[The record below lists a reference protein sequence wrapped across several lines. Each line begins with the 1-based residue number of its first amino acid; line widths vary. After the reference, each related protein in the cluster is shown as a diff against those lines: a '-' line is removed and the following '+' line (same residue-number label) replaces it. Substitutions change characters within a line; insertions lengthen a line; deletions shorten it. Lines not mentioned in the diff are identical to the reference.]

1 MNEGGAAIKPVTVYD
16 IAREANVSVATV
28 SRVINN
34 TAPVKKSTRER
45 IMELIAKH
53 QFQPNA
59 LARSLYKKE
68 TGMIG
73 VILPDITNPFFPEV
87 LAGLDQEARSKGYT
101 FFLCDTVSTN
111 GDSAE
116 QYVRESQYLSILME
130 KQVDGIVMIGGR
142 INLAKPSKELIGEVV
157 EASKRVPLL
166 LINGNLPG
174 EGMTRVY
181 ADELEGAE
189 LATQHLIEL
198 GHERIAFV
206 GGYKHMSNTVQRI
219 KGFVRTMERSGLQAR
234 KEWIMDGGFSVESGK
249 AFMNRMLALPERPTA
264 IFCANDLVAIGV
276 MKAAH
281 KAGIRVPEELS
292 LIGFDD
298 IPYASNSIPEL
309 TTVSLRCYDV
319 GRHAAELLHQMITK
333 SKVSKNTKIRPELI
347 VRESTARPPAR
358 TETASE
364 STIEIMLKNND

>member
-1 MNEGGAAIKPVTVYD
+1 
-16 IAREANVSVATV
+16 
-28 SRVINN
+28 
-34 TAPVKKSTRER
+34 
-45 IMELIAKH
+45 MELITKH

-59 LARSLYKKE
+59 LARSLFKKE

-142 INLAKPSKELIGEVV
+142 INLAKLSKELAYEVV

-166 LINGNLPG
+166 LINGNIPG
-174 EGMTRVY
+174 EGLTRVY
-181 ADELEGAE
+181 ADEREGAE
-189 LATQHLIEL
+189 LATQHLIDL
-198 GHERIAFV
+198 GHRDIAFV
-206 GGYKHMSNTVQRI
+206 GGYKHMSNTMQRI
-219 KGFVRTMERSGLQAR
+219 QGFVKTMEKNGLSTR
-234 KEWIMDGGFSVESGK
+234 KEWVRNGGFSVDSGK
-249 AFMNRMLALPERPTA
+249 AFMNELLKLPELPTA

-281 KAGIRVPEELS
+281 KAGLSVPQDLS

-309 TTVSLRCYDV
+309 TSISLKCYDV
-319 GRHAAELLHQMITK
+319 GRSAAELLHQMITK
-333 SKVSKNTKIRPELI
+333 NKVNKSTKLRPELI
-347 VRESTARPPAR
+347 VRESTAPPR
-358 TETASE
+358 N
-364 STIEIMLKNND
+364 KK

>member
-1 MNEGGAAIKPVTVYD
+1 MKERAAIKPVTVYD

-34 TAPVKKSTRER
+34 TAPVKKSTRDR
-45 IMELIAKH
+45 VLELITKH

-59 LARSLYKKE
+59 LARSLFKKE

-111 GDSAE
+111 GDSEA

-142 INLAKPSKELIGEVV
+142 INLTKPSKELVSEVV

-189 LATQHLIEL
+189 LATQHLIDL
-198 GHERIAFV
+198 GHRHIAFA
-206 GGYKHMSNTVQRI
+206 GGYKHMSNTTQRI
-219 KGFVRTMERSGLQAR
+219 RGFVKTMEKNGLRIR
-234 KEWIMDGGFSVESGK
+234 KEWILNGGFSVESGK
-249 AFMNRMLALPERPTA
+249 RFMNQLLELPERPTA

-276 MKAAH
+276 MKTAH
-281 KAGIRVPEELS
+281 RAGIRVPEELS

-309 TTVSLRCYDV
+309 TTISLKCYDV
-319 GRHAAELLHQMITK
+319 GRNAAELLHQMITK
-333 SKVSKNTKIRPELI
+333 NKVSKNTKLRPDLI
-347 VRESTARPPAR
+347 VRESTAPPQ
-358 TETASE
+358 E
-364 STIEIMLKNND
+364 MNNA

>member
-1 MNEGGAAIKPVTVYD
+1 
-16 IAREANVSVATV
+16 
-28 SRVINN
+28 
-34 TAPVKKSTRER
+34 
-45 IMELIAKH
+45 MELIAKH

-59 LARSLYKKE
+59 IARSLFKKE

-87 LAGLDQEARSKGYT
+87 LSGLDQEARSKGYT

-142 INLAKPSKELIGEVV
+142 INLAKPSKDLVSEVV

-189 LATQHLIEL
+189 LATQHLIDL
-198 GHERIAFV
+198 GHTDIAFV
-206 GGYKHMSNTVQRI
+206 GGYKNMSNTIQRTR
-219 KGFVRTMERSGLQAR
+219 GFVKTMEKNGVQTR
-234 KEWIMDGGFSVESGK
+234 KEWIRDGGFSVEAGK
-249 AFMNRMLALPERPTA
+249 KLMHQLLELPERPTA

-276 MKAAH
+276 MKVAH
-281 KAGIRVPEELS
+281 KAGLRVPQDLS

-309 TTVSLRCYDV
+309 TTISLKCYEV
-319 GRHAAELLHQMITK
+319 GRNAAELLHQMITK
-333 SKVSKNTKIRPELI
+333 NKVNKSTKLRPELV
-347 VRESTARPPAR
+347 VRESTAPP
-358 TETASE
+358 SKQ
-364 STIEIMLKNND
+364 KNA

>member
-1 MNEGGAAIKPVTVYD
+1 MKPVTVYD

-34 TAPVKKSTRER
+34 TAPVKKSTRDR
-45 IMELIAKH
+45 VMELITKH

-59 LARSLYKKE
+59 LARSLFKKE

-111 GDSAE
+111 GDSEE

-142 INLAKPSKELIGEVV
+142 INLAKPSKELVSEVV

-166 LINGNLPG
+166 LINGNIPG
-174 EGMTRVY
+174 EGLTRVY
-181 ADELEGAE
+181 ADEREGAE
-189 LATQHLIEL
+189 LATQHLIDL
-198 GHERIAFV
+198 GHRDIAFV
-206 GGYKHMSNTVQRI
+206 GGYKHMSNTMQRVN
-219 KGFVRTMERSGLQAR
+219 GFVKTMEKNGLPTR
-234 KEWIMDGGFSVESGK
+234 KEWIRNGGFSVDSGK
-249 AFMNRMLALPERPTA
+249 AFMNQLMELAERPSA

-281 KAGIRVPEELS
+281 KAGLSVPQDLS
-292 LIGFDD
+292 LVGFDD

-309 TTVSLRCYDV
+309 TTISLKCYDV
-319 GRHAAELLHQMITK
+319 GRNAAELLHQMITK
-333 SKVSKNTKIRPELI
+333 NKVSKSTKLRPELI
-347 VRESTARPPAR
+347 VRESTAAPRKMN
-358 TETASE
+358 EH
-364 STIEIMLKNND
+364 

>member
-1 MNEGGAAIKPVTVYD
+1 MKPVTVYD

-34 TAPVKKSTRER
+34 TAPVKQSTRER
-45 IMELIAKH
+45 VMELIVKH

-73 VILPDITNPFFPEV
+73 VILPDITNPFFPAL

-142 INLAKPSKELIGEVV
+142 INLAKPSKESICEVV

-166 LINGNLPG
+166 LINGNLTG
-174 EGMTRVY
+174 GGITRVY

-198 GHERIAFV
+198 GHEHIAFV
-206 GGYKHMSNTVQRI
+206 GGYKHMSNTIQRI
-219 KGFVRTMERSGLQAR
+219 KGYLKAMERSGLQTR
-234 KEWIMDGGFSVESGK
+234 KEWIMDGGFSVASGT
-249 AFMNRMLALPERPTA
+249 AFMNRLLEHSERPTA

-292 LIGFDD
+292 LVGFDD

-309 TTVSLRCYDV
+309 TTVSLKCYDV
-319 GRHAAELLHQMITK
+319 GRYAAEQLHHMITK
-333 SKVSKNTKIRPELI
+333 NKFSRSIKVRPELI
-347 VRESTARPPAR
+347 VRESTARPPSR
-358 TETASE
+358 
-364 STIEIMLKNND
+364 M

>member
-1 MNEGGAAIKPVTVYD
+1 M
-16 IAREANVSVATV
+16 

-34 TAPVKKSTRER
+34 TAPVKKSTRDR
-45 IMELIAKH
+45 VMELITKH

-59 LARSLYKKE
+59 LARSLFKKE

-87 LAGLDQEARSKGYT
+87 LSGLDREARSKGYT

-116 QYVRESQYLSILME
+116 QYVRESQYLNILME

-142 INLAKPSKELIGEVV
+142 INLTRPSKELVSEVV

-174 EGMTRVY
+174 KGLNRIY
-181 ADELEGAE
+181 ADEREGAQ
-189 LATQHLIEL
+189 LATQHLIDL
-198 GHERIAFV
+198 GHRDIAFV
-206 GGYKHMSNTVQRI
+206 GGYSNMSNTSDRI
-219 KGFVRTMERSGLQAR
+219 QGFMKTMESNGLSIR
-234 KEWIMDGGFSVESGK
+234 EEWIRNGGFSVDSGK
-249 AFMNRMLALPERPTA
+249 VSLNELLTFADRPTA

-281 KAGIRVPEELS
+281 KAGLSVPHDLS

-309 TTVSLRCYDV
+309 TTISLKCYEV
-319 GRHAAELLHQMITK
+319 GRSAAELLHQMITK
-333 SKVSKNTKIRPELI
+333 KKVSKSTKLRPELI
-347 VRESTARPPAR
+347 VRESTAPPR
-358 TETASE
+358 GS
-364 STIEIMLKNND
+364 K